1 MKPLVYGYLRLDVAG
16 EQIREC
22 ERRIELFA
30 DYQGYD
36 LGMVFH
42 ERTYGR
48 AGLDALIAEL
58 VRAQCRNVV
67 VPDLEHLTRQAALRQ
82 EVETR
87 LWCEAGAGVLV
98 AGALAGISERE
109 LAGAIR

>member
-1 MKPLVYGYLRLDVAG
+1 MKPLVYSYLRLDVTG
-16 EQIREC
+16 EHIRDC
-22 ERRIELFA
+22 ERRIQQFA
-30 DYQGYD
+30 DQQGYD

-58 VRAQCRNVV
+58 GRAQCRYVV
-67 VPDLEHLTRQAALRQ
+67 VPDLEHLIRQTALRLG
-82 EVETR
+82 VEAR

-98 AGALAGISERE
+98 AGASAGVPDRA